1 MKSKVVKLCLR
12 SVMFL
17 VAISLLS
24 GTFACLQAE
33 EINWAKELKNWEGR
47 ELRVIMIAD
56 PWVDAFS
63 VINPE
68 FEKLTGARVMV
79 DAYPYDGTHEK
90 QIMIGAGR
98 SADYDVIVLDCPW
111 VGEFAE
117 VGYVEDLT
125 PYIKA
130 SNPEVV
136 AWDDYLE
143 AYKTVATWKGEITGM
158 PFGAY
163 HVLFHYR
170 KDLFSEAGFTPP
182 KTLEEWKKIGA
193 YFTNNPEYPGLYG
206 TALNYFRGAPIGQG
220 WFEYIWNVGG
230 KPFESNY
237 PGSPDP
243 YADMTPRINSPE
255 GREVVQLFIDMV
267 KYGPPGVTSYAW
279 DERAT
284 AFAMRKIAMVSV
296 WSARTP
302 LFVDPARS
310 EITDKFATAVVPA
323 KKGVKT
329 VPPLGGWVMGIN
341 KFSVQK
347 DLAWDYIKWF
357 TSIPIHKKFMRAKPV
372 GGPPSRYSAM
382 LDPELNKM
390 FPWYKSIYESAKLTY
405 EDCRPRIPESFEII
419 DTIGLYTSKAVGGE
433 LTAEK
438 AMEEAEKKIKS
449 VLATGG
455 YYIRE

>member
-1 MKSKVVKLCLR
+1 MSTKLVKRCLIT
-12 SVMFL
+12 VMLLAL
-17 VAISLLS
+17 VSLVS

-33 EINWAKELKNWEGR
+33 EINWKTELKNWEGR

-56 PWVDAFS
+56 PWVDAFEI
-63 VINPE
+63 VDPE
-68 FEKLTGARVMV
+68 FERITGAKVLV
-79 DAYPYDGTHEK
+79 DAYPYDATHEK

-98 SADYDVIVLDCPW
+98 SADYDIIVLDCPW

-117 VGYVEDLT
+117 VEYVEDLT
-125 PYIKA
+125 PYMNA
-130 SNPEVV
+130 TDPEVL

-143 AYKTVATWKGEITGM
+143 AYKKAATWKGKIVGI

-170 KDLFSEAGFTPP
+170 TDLFDAAGFTPP
-182 KTLEEWKKIGA
+182 KTMEEWEEIAA
-193 YFTNNPEYPGLYG
+193 YFTNNPRYPGLYG
-206 TALNYFRGAPIGQG
+206 TALNYFRGAPIGQA
-220 WFEYIWNVGG
+220 WFENIWNFGG
-230 KPFESNY
+230 RPFESNY

-255 GREVVQLFIDMV
+255 GRGVVQMFIDMT

-284 AFAMRKIAMVSV
+284 SFALGKIAMVSC

-310 EITDKFATAVVPA
+310 EIADKFATAVVPA
-323 KKGVKT
+323 KKGVRT

-341 KFSVQK
+341 KFGVQK
-347 DLAWDYIKWF
+347 DIAWDYIKWF
-357 TSIPIHKKFMRAKPV
+357 CSIPVHKEFMKAKPV

-390 FPWYKSIYESAKLTY
+390 FPWYPTIYQSAKLTY

-419 DTIGLYTSKAVGGE
+419 DTVGLYCSKAVAGE
-433 LTAEK
+433 LSIEE
-438 AMEEAEKKIKS
+438 AMAEAEKKIKS

-455 YYIRE
+455 YYVR